1 MTAPP
6 DPPAF
11 APDDRIS
18 SFADALDGRYRL
30 ERELG
35 AGGMATVYLAEDVRH
50 HRPVAI
56 KVLHPELSAILGPE
70 RFLKEIE
77 LTASLQH
84 PHILPLFDSGSA
96 GGLLYYVMPL
106 VDGETLRARLER
118 ERQLPLADAVQIAS
132 EVADALQYA
141 HGRSIVHRDIKP
153 ENILLQNGH
162 ALVADFGIAL
172 AVQQAGGSRMTQT
185 GLSLGTP
192 QYMSP
197 EQAMGERSVDAR
209 TDIYSLGAVTYEMLV
224 GQPPFTGPN
233 AQAIVAQVLTAEPPR
248 PSTHRRSVPPHV
260 DEAVETALAKLP
272 ADRFASPREFA
283 EALVGRGSATRA
295 AARGMRGARGAGAVA
310 HRRGRM
316 VALACACGVVAMALG
331 AAAAAW
337 YLRRDEVAPL
347 PVRFVMQTS
356 DTAGPAVIYGGPYA
370 VSPDGRTIAYIG
382 GSAHRLFVRPL
393 GELVPHVIAG
403 PDRALFPAFS
413 PDGKWIAFVAG
424 AQLAKVSVDGGAV
437 VPIADIDADAT
448 VDGITWARDHI
459 VFARNGELFTVSAT
473 GGVPTILSR
482 PDSAHGEHEMYWPR
496 AVGDGTTILYT
507 SALSVRAS
515 NWKIGA
521 ISLDDGRKT
530 VLELPG
536 VSALGVADGA
546 LLYAT
551 VSHAIMAVPFDL
563 RRRRLGGSAVLVID
577 SVNTGRWGDPMAALS
592 ARGTLVYE
600 TGASEREL
608 DLVSAGGAITPLPM
622 DRKLVSSFPRFS
634 PDGRRLA
641 LSVLDGSVMDIWIYE
656 MASNTLQ
663 RFTTGGGDRA
673 EWTPDGKR
681 LLFRTDRNGTEQL
694 WWQRADAGEPAESLF
709 TGPAPTP
716 EGVMSPDG
724 AYLVYRLN
732 DRKNGRDLWFRHLTG
747 DPRPTP
753 LATSSTDDLMPRV
766 SPSGKWVAY
775 VSEVSGRRE
784 VYVRSFPALGG
795 VFQVSTGGGD
805 EPLWSR
811 DGSRIF
817 YRSGRD
823 FIAATLSL
831 GAEDIQVAK
840 RQKLFEGDYAL
851 GDIHADWDVAP
862 DGRFL
867 VVNPLRNTQTIVVHD
882 WRGELEARL
891 RGSH

>member
-1 MTAPP
+1 VTSAS

-35 AGGMATVYLAEDVRH
+35 AGGMATVYLAEDARH

-96 GGLLYYVMPL
+96 DGRLYYVMPL
-106 VDGETLRARLER
+106 VEGETLRARLER
-118 ERQLPLADAVQIAS
+118 ERQLPISDAVQIAS

-141 HGRSIVHRDIKP
+141 HGRGVVHRDIKP

-209 TDIYSLGAVTYEMLV
+209 TDIYSLGAVTYEMLA

-248 PSTHRRSVPPHV
+248 PSTHRKSVPAHV
-260 DEAVETALAKLP
+260 DAAVETALAKVP
-272 ADRFASPREFA
+272 ADRFATAREFA
-283 EALVGRGSATRA
+283 EALSERA
-295 AARGMRGARGAGAVA
+295 GMMRTAAQDARDQRAYAPVA
-310 HRRGRM
+310 PRRGRI
-316 VALACACGVVAMALG
+316 VALACAGAVAATALG
-331 AAAAAW
+331 AAATAW
-337 YLRRDEVAPL
+337 YLHRDEVPPI
-347 PVRFVMQTS
+347 PVRFTMQYS
-356 DTAGPAVIYGGPYA
+356 DTAAPAVIYGGPYA
-370 VSPDGRTIAYIG
+370 VSPDGRAIAYIG
-382 GSAHRLFVRPL
+382 GSAHRLFIRPL
-393 GELVPHVIAG
+393 GELVAHVIAG

-424 AQLAKVSVDGGAV
+424 AQLAKVSVDGGPV
-437 VPIADIDADAT
+437 LPIAEVDADAT
-448 VDGITWARDHI
+448 VDGITWARDRI
-459 VFARNGELFTVSAT
+459 VFARNGALFAVSAA
-473 GGVPTILSR
+473 GGAPTILSR
-482 PDSAHGEHEMYWPR
+482 PDSAHGERQMYWPR
-496 AVGDGTTILYT
+496 AIGDGTTILYT
-507 SALSVRAS
+507 SGSSVRAS
-515 NWKIGA
+515 TWKIGVV
-521 ISLDDGRKT
+521 SLDGGGKT
-530 VLELPG
+530 VLDLPAM
-536 VSALGVADGA
+536 SALGVAGGA

-551 VSHAIMAVPFDL
+551 VSHAIMAVPFDAG
-563 RRRRLGGSAVLVID
+563 RRRLTGSAVVVID
-577 SVNTGRWGDPMAALS
+577 TVNIGRWGDAMAALS

-600 TGASEREL
+600 TGASQREL

-622 DRKLVSSFPRFS
+622 DRKLVSIFPRFS

-641 LSVLDGSVMDIWIYE
+641 LSVLDGSVMDIWVYD
-656 MASNTLQ
+656 MTSNTLQ
-663 RFTTGGGDRA
+663 RLTTGGGDRA
-673 EWTPDGKR
+673 EWTADGKR

-694 WWQRADAGEPAESLF
+694 WWQRADAGQPAESLF

-716 EGVMSPDG
+716 EGVISPDG

-747 DPRPTP
+747 NPNPTP
-753 LATSSTDDLMPRV
+753 IATSGTDELMPRV
-766 SPSGKWVAY
+766 SPNGRWLAY
-775 VSEVSGRRE
+775 VSEISGRRE
-784 VYVRSFPALGG
+784 VYVRSFPVLGG
-795 VFQVSTGGGD
+795 VFQVSAGGGD

-811 DGSRIF
+811 DGSRIY
-817 YRSGRD
+817 YRAGRE
-823 FIAATLSL
+823 FVAAALSL
-831 GAEDIQVAK
+831 GAEGVHVAN
-840 RQKLFEGDYAL
+840 RQKLFEGDYVI
-851 GDIHADWDVAP
+851 GDIHASWDVAP
-862 DGRFL
+862 DGRFI
-867 VVNPLRNTQTIVVHD
+867 VVNPLRNTETIVVHD
-882 WRGELEARL
+882 WHGELEARL
-891 RGSH
+891 NSSH

>member
-1 MTAPP
+1 
-6 DPPAF
+6 
-11 APDDRIS
+11 
-18 SFADALDGRYRL
+18 
-30 ERELG
+30 
-35 AGGMATVYLAEDVRH
+35 MATVYLAEDVRH
-50 HRPVAI
+50 RRPVAI

-96 GGLLYYVMPL
+96 GGQLYYVMPL
-106 VDGETLRARLER
+106 VDGETLRTRLER

-141 HGRSIVHRDIKP
+141 HGRSVVHRDIKP

-224 GQPPFTGPN
+224 GEPPFTGPN
-233 AQAIVAQVLTAEPPR
+233 AQSVVAQVLTAEPPR
-248 PSTHRRSVPPHV
+248 PSTQRKSVPPHV
-260 DEAVETALAKLP
+260 DAAVETALAKLP
-272 ADRFASPREFA
+272 ADRFATAREFS
-283 EALVGRGSATRA
+283 EALLGRGSVARTA
-295 AARGMRGARGAGAVA
+295 AQSVRGARAAGAVA
-310 HRRGRM
+310 HSRGRM
-316 VALACACGVVAMALG
+316 VALACAGAVVAAALG
-331 AAAAAW
+331 AAAAAS
-337 YLRRDEVAPL
+337 YLRRSEVPPL

-356 DTAGPAVIYGGPYA
+356 DTAAPAVIFGGAYA

-424 AQLAKVSVDGGAV
+424 AQLSKVAVDGGPV

-448 VDGITWARDHI
+448 VDGITWARDRI
-459 VFARNGELFTVSAT
+459 VFARNGALFAVSAT
-473 GGVPTILSR
+473 GGVPTILYR
-482 PDSAHGEHEMYWPR
+482 PDSTHGEHLMYWPR
-496 AVGDGTTILYT
+496 AVGDGTTIFYT
-507 SALSVRAS
+507 SAHSVRAS
-515 NWKIGA
+515 NWKIGVV
-521 ISLDDGRKT
+521 SLDGGRKT

-551 VSHAIMAVPFDL
+551 VSHAIMAVPFDVG
-563 RRRRLGGSAVLVID
+563 RRRLGGSAVLVID

-600 TGASEREL
+600 TGASQREL

-634 PDGRRLA
+634 PDGRHLA

-663 RFTTGGGDRA
+663 RLTTGGGDRA
-673 EWTPDGKR
+673 EWTPDGRR

-694 WWQRADAGEPAESLF
+694 WWQRADAGQPAESLF
-709 TGPAPTP
+709 TGPAATP
-716 EGVMSPDG
+716 EGVISPDG

-732 DRKNGRDLWFRHLTG
+732 DRKNGRDLWFRRLSG
-747 DPRPTP
+747 DPHPTP
-753 LATSSTDDLMPRV
+753 LATSSADDLMPRV
-766 SPSGKWVAY
+766 SPNGRWVAY

-811 DGSRIF
+811 DGSRIY
-817 YRSGRD
+817 YRSGRE
-823 FIAATLSL
+823 FVGAALSL
-831 GAEDIQVAK
+831 GATDVHVAS
-840 RQKLFEGDYAL
+840 RQKLFEGDYVV
-851 GDIHADWDVAP
+851 GDIHASWDVAP

-867 VVNPLRNTQTIVVHD
+867 VVNPLRNIQTIVVHD
-882 WRGELEARL
+882 WRGELQNRL
-891 RGSH
+891 RSAN